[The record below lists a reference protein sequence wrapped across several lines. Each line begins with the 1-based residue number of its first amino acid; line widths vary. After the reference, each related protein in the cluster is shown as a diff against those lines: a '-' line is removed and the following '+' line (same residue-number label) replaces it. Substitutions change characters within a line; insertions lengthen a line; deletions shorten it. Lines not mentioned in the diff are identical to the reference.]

1 MEKLRFI
8 GRKALSSALI
18 NTFGI
23 SKKEVNTVINNFKST
38 FFDRA
43 KNNNATQD
51 ELTQV
56 IKNWTD
62 VIKAQDFETINPYVK
77 KYRLFKG
84 TSLEEKF
91 KLPEEESISTK
102 AKSNFDNFA
111 PSKAE
116 QQEIAER
123 KRIEAQ
129 EAAAK
134 KEIED
139 RIAKE
144 NPGGFALSKEEQ
156 QEATIKQKYSN
167 QKEQAA
173 KEGRIKAKQEYDNLS
188 PEEQERMA
196 RIAGTTVH
204 GNNSSI
210 KEAKQDFK
218 LKTDQEVE
226 IEKAKQK
233 EQTERLTR
241 TKEDWQKI
249 DENEA
254 NAKKHVAESKEVRDE
269 ARRHQNDLYHKLIN
283 EKSINTDDATIK
295 SIKRHQA
302 KHQPS
307 SSKPTDK
314 EIYNNFQTASN
325 ELEQAKTE
333 MAKLQQEGAEDH
345 IIEGARSR
353 LENAQKKYTVSQSKW
368 GNTQTYRNQKAQR
381 LAEERAEREGIT
393 IAEASEKNAIDKQAQ
408 KEAKKRAK
416 YQENIDWNDV
426 YDNMGF
432 GGVKGK
438 GQKVSSNQQSK
449 TNTSS
454 ENSGKEPKN
463 NNTQSGQKSNNNQ
476 SGGGLSF
483 SGSAKA
489 HMMKRLKKEMKNVD
503 VNNIDQVSAFLG
515 KQVSEEE
522 LKNSKNIKKMMRHK
536 VAQKMKNEGP
546 GVWDYVAG
554 NPNTS
559 AAVGGSLVLTGLA
572 ATTMNNGRKS
582 NSQLYSSP
590 I

>member
-1 MEKLRFI
+1 MAKLRLK
-8 GRKALSSALI
+8 GKTGLVSSLTE
-18 NTFGI
+18 TFGI
-23 SKKEVNTVINNFKST
+23 SGNEAKSIANNFKKQATGLEDITQKGLNSLT
-38 FFDRA
+38 RNFTDA
-43 KNNNATQD
+43 VKNNDLSVLSNMQK
-51 ELTQV
+51 QG
-56 IKNWTD
+56 IFN
-62 VIKAQDFETINPYVK
+62 
-77 KYRLFKG
+77 G
-84 TSLEEKF
+84 TSLEGRNFSIPKPDGQWHPTSNPMAGT
-91 KLPEEESISTK
+91 KLPGMDIPNSTVNK
-102 AKSNFDNFA
+102 PKVPHPTNIATFSP
-111 PSKAE
+111 PSPKDINLSSGQE
-116 QQEIAER
+116 QLGQEIGR
-123 KRIEAQ
+123 LREA
-129 EAAAK
+129 
-134 KEIED
+134 
-139 RIAKE
+139 R
-144 NPGGFALSKEEQ
+144 
-156 QEATIKQKYSN
+156 
-167 QKEQAA
+167 QAA
-173 KEGRIKAKQEYDNLS
+173 SVQDGDLINRIS
-188 PEEQERMA
+188 PEEL
-196 RIAGTTVH
+196 
-204 GNNSSI
+204 S
-210 KEAKQDFK
+210 
-218 LKTDQEVE
+218 
-226 IEKAKQK
+226 
-233 EQTERLTR
+233 R
-241 TKEDWQKI
+241 TKSRLSQEENKTKI
-249 DENEA
+249 KENEA
-254 NAKKHVAESKEVRDE
+254 NVKKHVAESKEVRDE

-432 GGVKGK
+432 GGAKGK

-454 ENSGKEPKN
+454 ENLGKEPKN
-463 NNTQSGQKSNNNQ
+463 NNTQSGQKSNNKQ

>member
-1 MEKLRFI
+1 MAKLRLK
-8 GRKALSSALI
+8 GKTGLVSSLTE
-18 NTFGI
+18 TFGI
-23 SKKEVNTVINNFKST
+23 SGNEAKSIANNFKKQATGLEDITQKGLNSLT
-38 FFDRA
+38 RNFTDA
-43 KNNNATQD
+43 VKNNDLSVLSNMQK
-51 ELTQV
+51 QG
-56 IKNWTD
+56 IFN
-62 VIKAQDFETINPYVK
+62 
-77 KYRLFKG
+77 G
-84 TSLEEKF
+84 TSLEGRNFSIPKPDGQWHPTSNPMAGT
-91 KLPEEESISTK
+91 KLPGMDIPNSTVNK
-102 AKSNFDNFA
+102 PKVPHPTNIATFSP
-111 PSKAE
+111 PSPKDINLSSGQE
-116 QQEIAER
+116 QLGQEIGR
-123 KRIEAQ
+123 LREA
-129 EAAAK
+129 
-134 KEIED
+134 
-139 RIAKE
+139 R
-144 NPGGFALSKEEQ
+144 
-156 QEATIKQKYSN
+156 
-167 QKEQAA
+167 QAA
-173 KEGRIKAKQEYDNLS
+173 SVQDGDLINRIS
-188 PEEQERMA
+188 PEEL
-196 RIAGTTVH
+196 
-204 GNNSSI
+204 S
-210 KEAKQDFK
+210 
-218 LKTDQEVE
+218 
-226 IEKAKQK
+226 
-233 EQTERLTR
+233 R
-241 TKEDWQKI
+241 TKSRLSQEENKTKI
-249 DENEA
+249 KENEA

-269 ARRHQNDLYHKLIN
+269 VRRHQNDLYHKLIN

-368 GNTQTYRNQKAQR
+368 GNTQTYRNQKVQR
-381 LAEERAEREGIT
+381 LAEERAKREGIT
-393 IAEASEKNAIDKQAQ
+393 IAEAAEKNEADRQVRKT
-408 KEAKKRAK
+408 AKKRAK
-416 YQENIDWNDV
+416 YKENVDWDDV

-432 GGVKGK
+432 TGIK
-438 GQKVSSNQQSK
+438 SK
-449 TNTSS
+449 TSIKPEATPPSS
-454 ENSGKEPKN
+454 TKPEQPNSTTGVDKKEPKN
-463 NNTQSGQKSNNNQ
+463 KEKQAGGDSNAKKK
-476 SGGGLSF
+476 SGGEDLGF
-483 SGSAKA
+483 KGNAKR

-536 VAQKMKNEGP
+536 VTQKMKNEGP

>member
-1 MEKLRFI
+1 
-8 GRKALSSALI
+8 
-18 NTFGI
+18 
-23 SKKEVNTVINNFKST
+23 
-38 FFDRA
+38 
-43 KNNNATQD
+43 
-51 ELTQV
+51 
-56 IKNWTD
+56 
-62 VIKAQDFETINPYVK
+62 
-77 KYRLFKG
+77 
-84 TSLEEKF
+84 
-91 KLPEEESISTK
+91 
-102 AKSNFDNFA
+102 
-111 PSKAE
+111 
-116 QQEIAER
+116 
-123 KRIEAQ
+123 
-129 EAAAK
+129 
-134 KEIED
+134 
-139 RIAKE
+139 
-144 NPGGFALSKEEQ
+144 
-156 QEATIKQKYSN
+156 
-167 QKEQAA
+167 
-173 KEGRIKAKQEYDNLS
+173 
-188 PEEQERMA
+188 MA

-269 ARRHQNDLYHKLIN
+269 AHRHQNDLYHKLIN

-381 LAEERAEREGIT
+381 LAEERAEREGIS
-393 IAEASEKNAIDKQAQ
+393 IAEAAEKNEADRQVRKT
-408 KEAKKRAK
+408 AKKRAK
-416 YQENIDWNDV
+416 YKENVDWDDV

-432 GGVKGK
+432 AGIK
-438 GQKVSSNQQSK
+438 SK
-449 TNTSS
+449 TSIKPEATPPSSTKPEQPNSTTSVDK
-454 ENSGKEPKN
+454 KEPKN
-463 NNTQSGQKSNNNQ
+463 NDKQSGSKNNNKQ

-483 SGSAKA
+483 SGNAKA

>member
-1 MEKLRFI
+1 MAKLRLK
-8 GRKALSSALI
+8 GKTGLVSSLTE
-18 NTFGI
+18 TFGI
-23 SKKEVNTVINNFKST
+23 SGNEAKSIANNFKKQATGLEDITQKGLNSLT
-38 FFDRA
+38 RNFTDA
-43 KNNNATQD
+43 VKNNDLSVLSDMQKQGIFN
-51 ELTQV
+51 
-56 IKNWTD
+56 
-62 VIKAQDFETINPYVK
+62 
-77 KYRLFKG
+77 G
-84 TSLEEKF
+84 TSLEGRNFSIPKPDGQWHPISNPMAGT
-91 KLPEEESISTK
+91 KLPGMDIPNSTVNK
-102 AKSNFDNFA
+102 PKPKVPHPTNIATFSP
-111 PSKAE
+111 PSPKN
-116 QQEIAER
+116 I
-123 KRIEAQ
+123 
-129 EAAAK
+129 
-134 KEIED
+134 
-139 RIAKE
+139 
-144 NPGGFALSKEEQ
+144 
-156 QEATIKQKYSN
+156 
-167 QKEQAA
+167 
-173 KEGRIKAKQEYDNLS
+173 NLS
-188 PEEQERMA
+188 PEQEQLGQEIGRLREA
-196 RIAGTTVH
+196 RQAASV
-204 GNNSSI
+204 
-210 KEAKQDFK
+210 QDGD
-218 LKTDQEVE
+218 LINRISPEE
-226 IEKAKQK
+226 
-233 EQTERLTR
+233 LSR
-241 TKEDWQKI
+241 TKSRLSQEESRTKI
-249 DENEA
+249 KENEA
-254 NAKKHVAESKEVRDE
+254 NAKKHVAESKEVRNE

-325 ELEQAKTE
+325 ELEQAKIE

-454 ENSGKEPKN
+454 GNSGKEPKN
-463 NNTQSGQKSNNNQ
+463 NNKQSGQKNNNKQ

-483 SGSAKA
+483 SGNAKA

>member
-1 MEKLRFI
+1 MAKLRLK
-8 GRKALSSALI
+8 GKTGLVSSLTE
-18 NTFGI
+18 TFGI
-23 SKKEVNTVINNFKST
+23 SGNEAKSIANNFKKQATGLEDITQKGLNSLT
-38 FFDRA
+38 RNFTDA
-43 KNNNATQD
+43 VKNNDLSVLSNMQK
-51 ELTQV
+51 QG
-56 IKNWTD
+56 IFN
-62 VIKAQDFETINPYVK
+62 
-77 KYRLFKG
+77 G
-84 TSLEEKF
+84 TSLEGRNFSIPKPDGQWHPTSNPMTGT
-91 KLPEEESISTK
+91 KLPGMDIPNSTVNK
-102 AKSNFDNFA
+102 PKVPHPTKIATFSP
-111 PSKAE
+111 PSPKDINLSSGQE
-116 QQEIAER
+116 QLGQEIGR
-123 KRIEAQ
+123 LREA
-129 EAAAK
+129 
-134 KEIED
+134 
-139 RIAKE
+139 R
-144 NPGGFALSKEEQ
+144 
-156 QEATIKQKYSN
+156 
-167 QKEQAA
+167 QAA
-173 KEGRIKAKQEYDNLS
+173 SVQDGDLINRIS
-188 PEEQERMA
+188 PEEL
-196 RIAGTTVH
+196 
-204 GNNSSI
+204 S
-210 KEAKQDFK
+210 
-218 LKTDQEVE
+218 
-226 IEKAKQK
+226 
-233 EQTERLTR
+233 R
-241 TKEDWQKI
+241 TKSRLSQEENKTKI
-249 DENEA
+249 KENEA
-254 NAKKHVAESKEVRDE
+254 NVKKHVAESKEVRDE

-295 SIKRHQA
+295 SIKRHQT

-454 ENSGKEPKN
+454 ENLGKEPKN
-463 NNTQSGQKSNNNQ
+463 NNTQSGQKSNNKQ

-522 LKNSKNIKKMMRHK
+522 LKNSKNIKKMMKHK